1 MRYYILVTMI
11 QHYFKRIRDM
21 TQDEMQ
27 ERIAKLTSKIE
38 SLKDAPESKRRSGM
52 FRIYK
57 KSLQRQLSEAM
68 GKSKEKSERV
78 STTKVKSKIK
88 RQIRF

>member
-1 MRYYILVTMI
+1 
-11 QHYFKRIRDM
+11 M

-78 STTKVKSKIK
+78 GTTKVKSKIK
-88 RQIRF
+88 RQIKF